1 MAQNQEDKFNRGIAL
16 VFFLAVVLVIGA
28 TFFFSNKSES
38 INYVASSTDTN
49 STSTEEIKV
58 EEPLPPLPPPVH
70 IKTPEA
76 VKGIYMTS
84 WVAST
89 NDWKEKLITFMDKSE
104 VNAVVVDIKDY
115 TGKISFEVT
124 DEELKKVG
132 SDSSRISDIRGFV
145 NNLHEKNIYVIAR
158 IAVFQDPFYVKYK
171 PEVAV
176 KRTNGEIWRDRKGL
190 PWVDPCDQG
199 FWDYIIKIS
208 KETEAVGFDEL
219 NFDYIRFAS
228 DGKMDDIDYTHCEP
242 KISKADL
249 MERFYVY
256 LQAGLKDVGV
266 PLSVDLFGMVSTNKD
281 DLGIGQ
287 VLEKAAPYFD
297 YICPMVYPSHYPP
310 NYNGYK
316 NPNLYPYEVIK
327 LAMDTASDRLE
338 AASTTPLKLRP
349 WLQDFKLGKVI
360 YDATMIKKEK
370 QAVYDAGLTSWLM
383 WDPANKYT
391 RGAFDLVELEETN

>member
-1 MAQNQEDKFNRGIAL
+1 MVKSSGDHFNRGIAL
-16 VFFLAVVLVIGA
+16 VFFLATVVVVGIAFLMGEKGEPIQ
-28 TFFFSNKSES
+28 
-38 INYVASSTDTN
+38 YVASQIN
-49 STSTEEIKV
+49 GAPAQTEKLP
-58 EEPLPPLPPPVH
+58 EEQQKPLPPPPPTH

-89 NDWKEKLITFMDKSE
+89 NDWKNNLITFMDTSE

-115 TGKISFEVT
+115 TGKVSFEVA

-132 SDSSRISDIRGFV
+132 SGTARIRDIRGFV
-145 NNLHEKNIYVIAR
+145 NKLHEKNIYAIAR
-158 IAVFQDPFYVKYK
+158 IAVFQDPFYVKYN
-171 PEVAV
+171 PEAAV

-190 PWVDPCDQG
+190 PWVDPCDKD

-228 DGKMDDIDYTHCEP
+228 DGKMDDISYTHCEP
-242 KISKADL
+242 KVAKADL
-249 MERFYVY
+249 MERFFVY

-310 NYNGYK
+310 GYNGYK

-327 LAMDTASDRLE
+327 LAMDTASQRLTT
-338 AASTTPLKLRP
+338 ASTTPLKLRP
-349 WLQDFKLGKVI
+349 WLQDFKLGGVT
-360 YDATMIKKEK
+360 YDSTMIRKEK
-370 QAVYDAGLTSWLM
+370 KAVYDAGLTSWLM

-391 RGAFDLVELEETN
+391 RGAYDLAE